1 MNCSTLKNPR
11 MQLPAPGRV
20 VLAGLRL
27 TGLLM
32 AALHGSSVA
41 SVSET
46 DELARDQTSV
56 RELMR
61 LETAQALQRL
71 RAERQTRA
79 GLAEQRSTSTAGSK
93 LSEAQLVGI
102 YGVGRKLMAEVRV
115 GERTLLFMRG
125 RLQAVG
131 PDKTHALRLVDI
143 TDRCVELQWGGQRQ
157 SLCAASGGIARN

>member
-1 MNCSTLKNPR
+1 MSCSTLNNPR
-11 MQLPAPGRV
+11 MQLPVPRRMMPA
-20 VLAGLRL
+20 LLNM

-41 SVSET
+41 GVSEM
-46 DELARDQTSV
+46 DELARDQISV

-79 GLAEQRSTSTAGSK
+79 GLAEQRTISTVGSS

-131 PDKTHALRLVDI
+131 PEKNHAVRLLDI
-143 TDRCVELQWGGQRQ
+143 TDRCVELQWDGQRQ
-157 SLCAASGGIARN
+157 SLCAASGGVARN